1 LSKGRHVLLTV
12 SDTGSGIDP
21 DKLEHIFDPF
31 FTTKPV
37 GQGTGMGL
45 AVVHSII
52 KNMKGIIT
60 VESAPGAGAT
70 FRIIIPAEDAAITD
84 KARNNSMICA
94 GNEHVIFVDDEEAIL
109 KTARIMLSN
118 QGYRVT
124 VFSDA
129 RSALERFRS
138 DSRAFDIMVT
148 DYSMP
153 EMTGMELI
161 REIRAIRKD
170 FPVILS
176 SGYMNESMEAEARKA
191 GVDELLPKP
200 VTIHELCRVIRMCL
214 DRRAS

>member
-1 LSKGRHVLLTV
+1 
-12 SDTGSGIDP
+12 
-21 DKLEHIFDPF
+21 
-31 FTTKPV
+31 
-37 GQGTGMGL
+37 M
-45 AVVHSII
+45 
-52 KNMKGIIT
+52 
-60 VESAPGAGAT
+60 
-70 FRIIIPAEDAAITD
+70 
-84 KARNNSMICA
+84 
-94 GNEHVIFVDDEEAIL
+94 
-109 KTARIMLSN
+109 
-118 QGYRVT
+118 T